1 MDGMPSGARLWVH
14 VADRGL
20 TAEEQAGLTGGLK
33 DFLEEWSAHGEALVA
48 AGAVVYDRVL
58 VVALD
63 EERAGATGCSI
74 DKLVGF
80 VKAQGAAQGV
90 DWFDR
95 HQVLWRQPG
104 ESVWRAMR
112 TPEFWAMRKAGV
124 VHGATEVVDP
134 LAQTVGE
141 ARGVGGFLV
150 KSFDES
156 WHAAMWQ

>member
-1 MDGMPSGARLWVH
+1 MPPGARLWVH

-20 TAEEQAGLTGGLK
+20 TAGEQAGLTGGLN
-33 DFLEEWSAHGEALVA
+33 DFLEGWSAHGAALVA
-48 AGAVVYDRVL
+48 AGAVLYDRVL

-80 VKAQGAAQGV
+80 VRAQGEAQGV

-104 ESVWRAMR
+104 ESAWRAMR

-124 VHGATEVVDP
+124 VNGATEVVDP
-134 LAQTVGE
+134 LAQTVEE
-141 ARGVGGFLV
+141 ARGASGFLV